1 MISVACGLA
10 VCWAAAG
17 CGTGQRG
24 EEAEAAADA
33 FVTALAEGDGA
44 AACGL
49 LSPDAAEQLAAE
61 EGKPCEA
68 AVLEQGL
75 PTDSAEE
82 TDVWGDRA
90 QVRTGGDVLFL
101 VELAEGWKVVAAGCA
116 PQGER
121 PYECEVEG

>member
-1 MISVACGLA
+1 MACGLA
-10 VCWAAAG
+10 VCWAASG

-24 EEAEAAADA
+24 EDAEAAADA

-49 LSPDAAEQLAAE
+49 LSPEAAERLAAE
-61 EGKPCEA
+61 DGEACGA
-68 AVLEQGL
+68 AVLALGL
-75 PTDSAEE
+75 PTEAVG
-82 TDVWGDRA
+82 TADVWGDRA
-90 QVRTGGDVLFL
+90 LVRTGGDTLFL
-101 VELAEGWKVVAAGCA
+101 AELAGGWKVVAAGCA